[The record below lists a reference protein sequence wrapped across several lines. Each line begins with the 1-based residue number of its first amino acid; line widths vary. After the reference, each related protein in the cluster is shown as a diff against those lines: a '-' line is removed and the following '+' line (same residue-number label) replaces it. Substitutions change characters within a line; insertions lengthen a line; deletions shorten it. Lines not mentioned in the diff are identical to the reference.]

1 MRYCGTGS
9 RFLFDT
15 DCAEYKYYE
24 YRVAQEEAALAPEA
38 GGSAAPYT
46 GWTGIIRVFPKK
58 LHFGVMEHCF
68 CTNSWRIRTLLL
80 LVHCLSPGVPSR
92 HPFVGLGL
100 VCMTSCVCLNIGIL
114 IFQGV
119 VAMLLAIRA
128 VILGNLVEGKIRG
141 IRLQHPLCTVEGTI
155 TEGPLTPQ
163 GLLKSL
169 H

>member
-1 MRYCGTGS
+1 
-9 RFLFDT
+9 
-15 DCAEYKYYE
+15 
-24 YRVAQEEAALAPEA
+24 
-38 GGSAAPYT
+38 
-46 GWTGIIRVFPKK
+46 
-58 LHFGVMEHCF
+58 
-68 CTNSWRIRTLLL
+68 
-80 LVHCLSPGVPSR
+80 
-92 HPFVGLGL
+92 
-100 VCMTSCVCLNIGIL
+100 MTSCVCLNIGIL